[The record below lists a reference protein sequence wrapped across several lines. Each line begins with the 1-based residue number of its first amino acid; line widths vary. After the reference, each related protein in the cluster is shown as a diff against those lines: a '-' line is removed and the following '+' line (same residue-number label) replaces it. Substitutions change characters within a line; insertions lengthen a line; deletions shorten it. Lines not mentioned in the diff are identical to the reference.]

1 MVRRVPEMFGLLH
14 HPTVGVRA
22 RAIDALAV
30 VQQEMPNLTEQIE
43 AKIVQLINDPHEHVR
58 KRAAEAI
65 ESIQHA
71 KSVQATYADD
81 SSLRR
86 RRVKDHV
93 TRLDQS
99 WAEKA
104 RDAAEAALAGAE
116 LAAERAE
123 KAVALSARTSVVAVL
138 LIQHIQEAGVTLSL
152 DELTWVA
159 QEVAQEIQDNS
170 FTVKDTCKA
179 VIEKQGMLKQGFED
193 FTSAEEVER
202 KERDAQLNEEAA
214 KVAGDATSMQEVKLD
229 IDSMLKMDVETIDVS
244 SLKSQL
250 ELVEQIETLGKSPI
264 DETTKKKAIGLKAH
278 AIKVQSAIVHE
289 KYEHAHRVHVLSTR
303 FSPKRNFNAAS
314 AVKTCVQAASLT
326 RSMCYNPN
334 TDNLILFSGDKQA
347 ANNSWLEMWLTMLK
361 RARDRRGYVLQIF
374 DGSSGKLSSMQV
386 AEHQIANSMNVRM
399 LRIHVPDGSQT
410 EDAHGLVELLS
421 KSISSSILVADL
433 ISPPIAKVDSALL
446 RKTLE
451 KPTMSEEVDEG
462 LLREAREVLRRSEE
476 PPAASKAPVKDSFW
490 RVAARTQMQPSESLP
505 GAEQAGTSRN
515 ASSMVL
521 SNLRSES
528 DLRQVEEMRV
538 SLTAALSDLQF
549 KISDEEQRATAVE
562 DALSARLLAAETKQ
576 AEVAA
581 RPAEEIRQ
589 LGQASEGGD
598 EDSIDQA
605 TEGGD
610 EDNIDG
616 GRGSL
621 V

>member
-1 MVRRVPEMFGLLH
+1 
-14 HPTVGVRA
+14 
-22 RAIDALAV
+22 
-30 VQQEMPNLTEQIE
+30 
-43 AKIVQLINDPHEHVR
+43 
-58 KRAAEAI
+58 
-65 ESIQHA
+65 
-71 KSVQATYADD
+71 
-81 SSLRR
+81 
-86 RRVKDHV
+86 
-93 TRLDQS
+93 
-99 WAEKA
+99 
-104 RDAAEAALAGAE
+104 
-116 LAAERAE
+116 
-123 KAVALSARTSVVAVL
+123 
-138 LIQHIQEAGVTLSL
+138 
-152 DELTWVA
+152 
-159 QEVAQEIQDNS
+159 
-170 FTVKDTCKA
+170 
-179 VIEKQGMLKQGFED
+179 
-193 FTSAEEVER
+193 
-202 KERDAQLNEEAA
+202 
-214 KVAGDATSMQEVKLD
+214 
-229 IDSMLKMDVETIDVS
+229 
-244 SLKSQL
+244 
-250 ELVEQIETLGKSPI
+250 
-264 DETTKKKAIGLKAH
+264 
-278 AIKVQSAIVHE
+278 
-289 KYEHAHRVHVLSTR
+289 
-303 FSPKRNFNAAS
+303 
-314 AVKTCVQAASLT
+314 
-326 RSMCYNPN
+326 
-334 TDNLILFSGDKQA
+334 
-347 ANNSWLEMWLTMLK
+347 
-361 RARDRRGYVLQIF
+361 
-374 DGSSGKLSSMQV
+374 MQV

-528 DLRQVEEMRV
+528 DLKQVEEMRV

-562 DALSARLLAAETKQ
+562 ALSARLLAAETKQ

-598 EDSIDQA
+598 EYSIDQA

-610 EDNIDG
+610 EDKEAAEKEAAALTIAVPRGYLARKVLRQLVERRPAADAAGIDQAIEG
-616 GRGSL
+616 GDEDEYRSSDRGR
-621 V
+621 